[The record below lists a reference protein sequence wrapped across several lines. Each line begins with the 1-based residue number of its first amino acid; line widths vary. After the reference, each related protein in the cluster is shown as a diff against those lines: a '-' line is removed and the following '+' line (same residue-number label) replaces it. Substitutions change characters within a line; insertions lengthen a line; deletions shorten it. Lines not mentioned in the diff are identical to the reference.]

1 MEPYIIII
9 TLNNDLQKLCQ
20 VSFSGV
26 TLKGNFLMGL
36 EFQNLNHMHV
46 A

>member
-9 TLNNDLQKLCQ
+9 TLNNDLQELCQ
-20 VSFSGV
+20 VSFYGI
-26 TLKGNFLMGL
+26 TLKDNFLMGL